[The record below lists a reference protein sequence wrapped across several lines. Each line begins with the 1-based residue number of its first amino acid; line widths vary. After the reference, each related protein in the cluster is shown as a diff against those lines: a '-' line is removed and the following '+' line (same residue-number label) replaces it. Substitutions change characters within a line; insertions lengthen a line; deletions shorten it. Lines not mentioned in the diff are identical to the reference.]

1 MRRILS
7 SVIQAQRSQTG
18 FENKLFAPFYSQ
30 NKAKNFSTHIVCVW
44 TSSSVHQCPLKSGI
58 LDTRITL
65 DNHFRVIHVCF
76 SRCFLHSKTSLSL
89 LHVFRRLLQCCFA
102 VKKCFVD
109 YETWP
114 RFPSACGWV
123 DNELILVLGG
133 TVPYKF
139 QFPKK
144 VVFFISHHTHQILTL
159 WDCVGSAATQKHQYL
174 ILSWEFFQTGPLS
187 FVCENNGSSLL
198 NSTKSYLL
206 ETLNKPDSSLWIRL
220 DKHNTVLD

>member
-109 YETWP
+109 FDFTDFSIDMGLSRQRLNLNFWANYP
-114 RFPSACGWV
+114 LKGWKQM
-123 DNELILVLGG
+123 E
-133 TVPYKF
+133 Y
-139 QFPKK
+139 
-144 VVFFISHHTHQILTL
+144 
-159 WDCVGSAATQKHQYL
+159 DCVL
-174 ILSWEFFQTGPLS
+174 I
-187 FVCENNGSSLL
+187 VCWVGYMSL
-198 NSTKSYLL
+198 
-206 ETLNKPDSSLWIRL
+206 
-220 DKHNTVLD
+220 